1 MNLEELEIFVDVAQR
16 SSFALVASE
25 RNLAPSSVS
34 RAIASLEDKLG
45 IRLFHRTTRKVSLTE
60 AGQSY
65 LNTIL
70 PLIEDLKAAAEN
82 AYDVQAKP
90 KGVIRLTSSV
100 TFGNQALMPIIHEF
114 MEQYPDIELEYV
126 LTDRV
131 IDLVSERIDIAIRHG
146 KLKDSSFIA
155 SKLFSTCYRIV
166 ASPSYIEKHGQPVLP
181 QDLEHRQCLIFDW
194 PIFRQKW
201 KFKHKDGTFEEVP
214 VVGRYRMTN
223 GSALREMA
231 LRGTGVSM
239 LVNWL
244 VDDAIA
250 KGDLIDL
257 FPDYQVSAHN
267 FDTAV
272 WLMTPSRSYVPLR
285 VRLFTDFM
293 KEKIASKHA

>member
-1 MNLEELEIFVDVAQR
+1 MNLEELEIFIDVAQK
-16 SSFALVASE
+16 SSFALVAKE

-34 RAIASLEDKLG
+34 RAISSLEDKLG
-45 IRLFHRTTRKVSLTE
+45 IRLFQRTTRKVSITE

-70 PLIEDLKAAAEN
+70 PLVEDLKAAAEN
-82 AYDVQAKP
+82 AYDVQVKP

-100 TFGNQALMPIIHEF
+100 TFGNQALMPLIQDF
-114 MEQYPDIELEYV
+114 MERYPDIELEYV
-126 LTDRV
+126 LTDQV
-131 IDLVSERIDIAIRHG
+131 IDLVAERIDIAIRHG

-166 ASPSYIEKHGQPVLP
+166 ASPSYIKEYGRPSLP
-181 QDLEHRQCLIFDW
+181 QDLEQHQCLIFDW
-194 PIFRQKW
+194 PLFRQKW
-201 KFKHKDGTFEEVP
+201 KFKHQDGTFEEVP
-214 VVGRYRMTN
+214 VIGRYRMTN
-223 GSALREMA
+223 GTA
-231 LRGTGVSM
+231 LRGLALRGAGVSL

-250 KGDLIDL
+250 RGDLIDL

-272 WLMTPSRSYVPLR
+272 WLMTPSRSYMPLR
-285 VRLFTDFM
+285 VRLLTDFL
-293 KEKIASKHA
+293 KEGLKQ